1 MASHPQT
8 HGAVLLCDNDGNVV
22 QVIRDELG
30 LAGRASPGRPVS
42 LVVDRGD
49 LSKALNFLVAL
60 QERGAVLDWELNV
73 PIAGQVTTLH
83 VAGVAADEQML
94 IVGARTGDDLLRLF
108 DELIKGDDAG
118 SDALGAALRECRD
131 RVVRDGAFYDELSR
145 LNNELI
151 NLQRELAKKNA
162 ELERLNAQVQ
172 GHATELEQRVTEHTA
187 RLQASEANFRAI
199 FEGAGIGIAL
209 TDRAGQIIESN
220 PALQEMLGFSAEE
233 LRGKA
238 FAELGHPDDS
248 ASDAEPCT
256 ELIVGENECL
266 RTEQRFQRKDKR
278 SIWANLTVSLIHG
291 AEGEPAFA
299 LHLVEDVTEQRKTQ
313 AALLRAEKLAVAGK
327 LAASLAHEIN
337 NPMQTVVGCLGL
349 AQEALEEGEDAGELL
364 QVALEELRRVT
375 RIVADL
381 RDLHRPPSPEER
393 ELTDVNAL
401 LEQVLTLSR
410 KKCEQHRVEVTWS
423 AAPGSL
429 PVLVVPD
436 RLKQVFLNLVLNAVD
451 AMPGGGRLEVSAAM
465 TRQPAGVRVTFADT
479 GEGIPPDVL
488 PRIFEP
494 FYSGKADGLGL
505 GLFISDDIV
514 RRHEGHID
522 VESKEGQGTTFAVWL
537 PAKRALG
544 QEGVQ

>member
-1 MASHPQT
+1 MGPHRQT
-8 HGAVLLCDNDGNVV
+8 LGIVLLCDNEGNVV

-30 LAGRASPGRPVS
+30 LADRAFPGRPVS

-49 LSKALNFLVAL
+49 LSKALNFLVEL

-73 PIAGQVTTLH
+73 PVAGQVTTLH
-83 VAGVAADEQML
+83 VAGVAADDQML
-94 IVGARTGDDLLRLF
+94 IVGAKTSDDLVRLF
-108 DELIKGDDAG
+108 DELIKSGDAG
-118 SDALGAALRECRD
+118 LGTPGAALRECRA
-131 RVVRDGAFYDELSR
+131 RAVRDGVFYEELSR
-145 LNNELI
+145 LNNELT
-151 NLQRELAKKNA
+151 NLQRELAKKIA

-172 GHATELEQRVTEHTA
+172 GYATELEQRVAERTLE
-187 RLQASEANFRAI
+187 LQSNEAKFRAM

-209 TDRAGQIIESN
+209 TDTTGHIIESN
-220 PALQEMLGFSAEE
+220 PALQEILGFSAEE

-248 ASDAEPCT
+248 ALDSEPCT
-256 ELIVGENECL
+256 ELIVGENECI
-266 RTEQRFQRKDKR
+266 RTEQRYRRKDKR

-291 AEGEPAFA
+291 AEGEPEFA
-299 LHLVEDVTEQRKTQ
+299 IYMVEDVTEQRKTQ
-313 AALLRAEKLAVAGK
+313 TALLRAEKLAVAGK

-337 NPMQTVVGCLGL
+337 NPMQTVIGCLGL

-364 QVALEELRRVT
+364 QVALEELRRAT
-375 RIVADL
+375 RVVADL

-393 ELTDVNAL
+393 ELTDVDAL

-423 AAPGSL
+423 TAPGL
-429 PVLVVPD
+429 PLVPMVPD

-451 AMPGGGRLEVSAAM
+451 AMLGGGRLEVSAAM

-537 PAKRALG
+537 PA
-544 QEGVQ
+544 